1 MECKLCKIDVSGN
14 DIDYVSCGECPVVI
28 CGPCDNRN
36 EFMKCEGDCV
46 IRCPPCQKMKAFR
59 AELKD
64 GGRSPP
70 CGYPDQQIQHLES
83 YSSNEVPDVPNR
95 PILLITELIKTQLKE
110 GQQQT
115 PSKEVYDIL
124 YSA

>member
-14 DIDYVSCGECPVVI
+14 VIDHVPCGECPTII

-36 EFMKCEGDCV
+36 EFMKCEKDCV
-46 IRCPPCQKMKAFR
+46 IRCPACQKMRVFLDVR
-59 AELKD
+59 ESQ
-64 GGRSPP
+64 RSPP
-70 CGYPDQQIQHLES
+70 CGYPDQPTQHPES
-83 YSSNEVPDVPNR
+83 CSSNEVPDVPNR